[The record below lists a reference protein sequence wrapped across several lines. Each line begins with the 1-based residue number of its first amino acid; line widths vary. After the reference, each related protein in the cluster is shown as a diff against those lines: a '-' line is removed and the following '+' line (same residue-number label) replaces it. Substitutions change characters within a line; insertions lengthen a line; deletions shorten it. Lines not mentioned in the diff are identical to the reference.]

1 MLSDTAIRNAKPD
14 VKPYKMADEKGL
26 YLLIQP
32 IGSKLWRFDYR
43 FDGKRK
49 TLSIGKYPNVSLAE
63 ARGKLEQAK
72 KLMALGTDPSLDKKR
87 AKTQKTI
94 DAELTFEKVAK
105 DWLSIKSKKLAPTTL
120 EKIAKSFEANV
131 CGRMGKLPIKDIIYK
146 DVRDC
151 LLVMQKR
158 GSLEYMHKTRGWIKN
173 VFDFAV
179 NDGLIDRSPITA
191 NDDRL
196 QKHEGGNFPHF
207 QNIKDAGKFLRN
219 LTDYPGSIEVQLCA
233 YLMLHVAQR
242 PSELR
247 KAKWGEFDFDKAVW
261 TLPLDRSKTRKHM
274 NKPHT
279 VMLSDQVLSALE
291 KLKQFTGHQEYLFKS
306 RRDDLPVSEA
316 TIRKA
321 FRMSFPDYHTVPHG
335 CRHFFSTTAN
345 ESGLFRKEAI
355 DALLQH
361 KDKDATEASNVY
373 NKATYDAERKRIA
386 QWWSDQLDEAQ
397 AEKGRAL

>member
-1 MLSDTAIRNAKPD
+1 MALTDTAIRNAKPEA
-14 VKPYKMADEKGL
+14 KPYKKSDEKGL
-26 YLLIQP
+26 YLSVQP
-32 IGSKLWRFDYR
+32 TGGKLWRYDYR
-43 FDGKRK
+43 FNGKRK
-49 TLSIGKYPNVSLAE
+49 TLSYGEYPTLTLAD
-63 ARGKLEQAK
+63 ARGKHSQAK
-72 KLMALGTDPSLDKKR
+72 KMIADGIDPSLNKKR
-87 AKTQKTI
+87 IKAQKAS
-94 DAELTFEKVAK
+94 DAVLTFEKVAK
-105 DWLSIKSKKLAPTTL
+105 DWLSIKSKILAPTTF

-131 CGRMGKLPIKDIIYK
+131 YDRIGKLAIKDIIYR

-179 NDGLIDRSPITA
+179 NDELIDRSPITA

-196 QKHEGGNFPHF
+196 QKHEGDNFPHF
-207 QNIKDAGKFLRN
+207 QSMADAGKFLRN
-219 LTDYPGSIEVQLCA
+219 LTDYAGNIEVQLCA
-233 YLMLHVAQR
+233 YLMIHVAQR

-247 KAKWGEFDFDKAVW
+247 EAKWSEFDFDKALW
-261 TLPLDRSKTRKHM
+261 TLPIERSKTRKHM
-274 NKPHT
+274 KKPHT
-279 VMLSDQVLSALE
+279 VMLSTQVLKALE
-291 KLKQFTGHQEYLFKS
+291 QLKQFTGHQEYLFKS

-321 FRMSFPDYHTVPHG
+321 FRMSFADYHIVPHG

-361 KDKDATEASNVY
+361 KDKDVTEASNVY
-373 NKATYDAERKRIA
+373 NKATYDDERKQIA
-386 QWWSDQLDEAQ
+386 QWWSNQLDASQ
-397 AEKGRAL
+397 AESKH